1 MMRRE
6 LITLLGGTAL
16 AWPLTARA
24 QQPTMPVIGF
34 LHAGS
39 PETFANVVTAF
50 GLGLSEAGFVENQN
64 VAIEYRWARDQYDQL
79 PTLAA
84 DLVGRRV
91 SVIATLGGTAAA
103 LAAKAATSTIP
114 IVFESGGDPVM
125 EGLVESLNR
134 PGGNLTGVSLFTNT
148 LAAKRL
154 ELLRDLVPNA
164 ALIGVLINPTNVNA
178 QPQLREVQNA
188 AKSLRLQLIVLG
200 VSSEGDIETAFATLD
215 RQKAAA
221 LVVTADPYFTGH
233 RQQLAAL
240 AAEHALPAIYGL
252 REYVDAG
259 GLISYAAN
267 LSDVSRQVGSYTA
280 RILKGAKPADLP

>member
-1 MMRRE
+1 MRRE

>member
-1 MMRRE
+1 MRRRE

-154 ELLRDLVPNA
+154 
-164 ALIGVLINPTNVNA
+164 
-178 QPQLREVQNA
+178 
-188 AKSLRLQLIVLG
+188 
-200 VSSEGDIETAFATLD
+200 
-215 RQKAAA
+215 
-221 LVVTADPYFTGH
+221 
-233 RQQLAAL
+233 
-240 AAEHALPAIYGL
+240 
-252 REYVDAG
+252 
-259 GLISYAAN
+259 
-267 LSDVSRQVGSYTA
+267 
-280 RILKGAKPADLP
+280 